1 MNNVHYHY
9 TQGLPG
15 VNRENK
21 FFFKKMKRPAPR
33 EADLSKNVYENRK
46 NAPSYA
52 GAFGSSAVFSA
63 EPCAICSVKV
73 KQLPRPGSLVTLISS
88 PRCFI
93 IS

>member
-1 MNNVHYHY
+1 MFTIIIHKVFPMSTGKIN
-9 TQGLPG
+9 
-15 VNRENK
+15 
-21 FFFKKMKRPAPR
+21 FFEKDEKAGSVRSRPFKK
-33 EADLSKNVYENRK
+33 VYGNRK

-52 GAFGSSAVFSA
+52 GAFGSSATL
-63 EPCAICSVKV
+63 CAICSVKV

>member
-1 MNNVHYHY
+1 MFTIIIHKVFPMSM
-9 TQGLPG
+9 GK
-15 VNRENK
+15 VN

-52 GAFGSSAVFSA
+52 GAFGSSA

-73 KQLPRPGSLVTLISS
+73 KQLPCPGSLVTLISS

>member
-1 MNNVHYHY
+1 MFTIIIHKVFPMSTGKINF
-9 TQGLPG
+9 L
-15 VNRENK
+15 
-21 FFFKKMKRPAPR
+21 KKTKRPAQR
-33 EADLSKNVYENRK
+33 EADLSKNVYGNRK

-73 KQLPRPGSLVTLISS
+73 KQLPCPGSLVTLISS

>member
-1 MNNVHYHY
+1 MFTIIIHNVFPMS
-9 TQGLPG
+9 TGKI
-15 VNRENK
+15 N
-21 FFFKKMKRPAPR
+21 FFEKDEKAGPVRSRPFKK
-33 EADLSKNVYENRK
+33 VYGNRK
-46 NAPSYA
+46 NAPTYA

-73 KQLPRPGSLVTLISS
+73 KQLPCPGSLVTLISS

>member
-1 MNNVHYHY
+1 MFTIIIHKVFPMSTGKINF
-9 TQGLPG
+9 L
-15 VNRENK
+15 
-21 FFFKKMKRPAPR
+21 KKMKRPAPC
-33 EADLSKNVYENRK
+33 EADLSKNIYGNRK

-52 GAFGSSAVFSA
+52 GAFGSSVVFSA

-73 KQLPRPGSLVTLISS
+73 KQLPCPGSLVTLISS

>member
-1 MNNVHYHY
+1 MFTIIIHKVFPMSMGKIN
-9 TQGLPG
+9 
-15 VNRENK
+15 
-21 FFFKKMKRPAPR
+21 FCKKMNRPAPR
-33 EADLSKNVYENRK
+33 EADLSKNIYGNRK

-52 GAFGSSAVFSA
+52 GAFGSSAT
-63 EPCAICSVKV
+63 PCAICSVKV

>member
-1 MNNVHYHY
+1 MFTIIIHKVIPMS
-9 TQGLPG
+9 TGKI
-15 VNRENK
+15 K
-21 FFFKKMKRPAPR
+21 FLKKDEKAGSVRSRPFKK
-33 EADLSKNVYENRK
+33 VYGNRK
-46 NAPSYA
+46 NAPTYA

-73 KQLPRPGSLVTLISS
+73 KQLPCPGSLVTLISS

>member
-1 MNNVHYHY
+1 MFIIIIHKVFPMSTGKINFLKKDEKAGSVRSR
-9 TQGLPG
+9 P
-15 VNRENK
+15 
-21 FFFKKMKRPAPR
+21 FK
-33 EADLSKNVYENRK
+33 NIYGNRK

-73 KQLPRPGSLVTLISS
+73 KQLPCPGSLVTLISS

>member
-9 TQGLPG
+9 TQSLPD
-15 VNRENK
+15 VNRGKSN
-21 FFFKKMKRPAPR
+21 FLKKKKRPAPC

-46 NAPSYA
+46 NEPSYA
-52 GAFGSSAVFSA
+52 GAFGGSAVFSA